1 MTIISGAYTVPVSEQ
16 QRAPYAQS
24 LSFLVSQVGAR
35 SAQLFAERLA
45 PLGVSPRAFAILSNL
60 DSAGGQTQQQ
70 LADALGIHRNNM
82 VGLIDEM
89 EAAGWVRRHRS
100 QRDRRAFDVRPTR
113 AGAAL
118 VSRISMLI
126 PALDAEIGQGLTDS
140 EQHTMVD
147 LLQRMANT
155 LGLHPGIHPGLSRP
169 SRTTVPAMRCSLT
182 VWPHEP
188 TVASARARRDAEPSW
203 PLARSFSAADRVDIG
218 RVCL

>member
-89 EAAGWVRRHRS
+89 EAAGWARRHRS
-100 QRDRRAFDVRPTR
+100 QRDRRAFDVRLTR
-113 AGAAL
+113 DGAAL
-118 VSRISMLI
+118 VSRISALI
-126 PALDAEIGQGLTDS
+126 PALDAEIGQGLTDT
-140 EQHTMVD
+140 EQHTVAT
-147 LLQRMANT
+147 LLQRMAST
-155 LGLHPGIHPGLSRP
+155 LGLSPGIHPHLSAPPGPVRSRQAHP
-169 SRTTVPAMRCSLT
+169 SKNRQT
-182 VWPHEP
+182 
-188 TVASARARRDAEPSW
+188 
-203 PLARSFSAADRVDIG
+203 
-218 RVCL
+218 

>member
-1 MTIISGAYTVPVSEQ
+1 MSEH

-24 LSFLVSQVGAR
+24 LSFLASQVGAR

-45 PLGVSPRAFAILSNL
+45 PLGVSPRAFGILSNL

-100 QRDRRAFDVRPTR
+100 QSDRRAFDVRLTS

-118 VSRISMLI
+118 VSRISKLI

-140 EQHTMVD
+140 EQRTMIA
-147 LLQRMANT
+147 LLQQMAST
-155 LGLHPGIHPGLSRP
+155 LGLSPGIHPHLSAPSRP
-169 SRTTVPAMRCSLT
+169 DRPLTRAGPPDAAPGARPPAASRQMPARQGAT
-182 VWPHEP
+182 
-188 TVASARARRDAEPSW
+188 ARAPRQ
-203 PLARSFSAADRVDIG
+203 
-218 RVCL
+218 